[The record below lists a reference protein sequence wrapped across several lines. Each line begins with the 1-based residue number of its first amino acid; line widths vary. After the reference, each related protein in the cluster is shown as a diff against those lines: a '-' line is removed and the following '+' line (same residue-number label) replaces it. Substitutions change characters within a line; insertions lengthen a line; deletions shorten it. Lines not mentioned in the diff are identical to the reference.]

1 MVQRPKCSTKRML
14 ISLTP
19 ELHKLLFEYGEVF
32 GEPAAR
38 CVVNLL
44 EELTPQLRKSIELGR
59 KARAGRLEEASK
71 MLQSLGQ
78 ELVEKAHQAQRQI
91 ELPLGKD

>member
-19 ELHKLLFEYGEVF
+19 EMHKLLFEYAEVF

-44 EELTPQLRKSIELGR
+44 EELTPQLRTSIELGR
-59 KARAGRLEEASK
+59 KAKAGRLNEATRL
-71 MLQSLGQ
+71 LQSLGQ

-91 ELPLGKD
+91 ELPLGKN